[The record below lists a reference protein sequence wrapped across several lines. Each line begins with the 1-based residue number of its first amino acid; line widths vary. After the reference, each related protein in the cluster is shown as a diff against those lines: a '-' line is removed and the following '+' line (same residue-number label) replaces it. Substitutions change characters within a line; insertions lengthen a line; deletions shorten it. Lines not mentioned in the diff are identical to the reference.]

1 MKRVRN
7 YKLNQQLCIVVN
19 VFKDRTQ
26 SSWIKERAPTKH
38 PITEIWA
45 MEFIMILQKQ
55 YEQ

>member
-26 SSWIKERAPTKH
+26 SSWIKERAPTKP

>member
-38 PITEIWA
+38 PKVLSLSYGIN
-45 MEFIMILQKQ
+45 M
-55 YEQ
+55 